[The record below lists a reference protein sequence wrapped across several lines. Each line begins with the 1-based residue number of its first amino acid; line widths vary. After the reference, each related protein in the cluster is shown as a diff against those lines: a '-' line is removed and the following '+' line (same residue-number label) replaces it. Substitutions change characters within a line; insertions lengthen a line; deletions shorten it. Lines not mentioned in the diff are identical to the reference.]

1 MYIVPKK
8 TLSENFPKLNGE
20 KMKVLNIGSLNIDK
34 VYQVE
39 HFVQAKE
46 TIKALGYAE
55 NSGGKGLNQS
65 VALAKAGAETY
76 HAGSVGSDGG
86 MLLNILKEAG
96 ADTELIKLSK
106 EPTGHAIIQVEG
118 NGQNCIMICG
128 GANDDV
134 SKEDID
140 KAISVFE
147 KGDVLLLQN
156 EISNLDYA
164 IEKGHEKGLMVIL
177 NPSPISEGLKKC
189 RLDLVDMFI
198 LNEVEG
204 QALTGVSAEDP
215 EGIGEGLKK
224 AFPDAAFVLT
234 LGDKGSMYIKGDEVY
249 TQDIFKVKAVDTT
262 AAGDTFSGY
271 FIAGMA
277 KGSGPKENLRQAA
290 AASAIAVSRPGAA
303 PSVPAA
309 EEVKEFLE
317 NR

>member
-1 MYIVPKK
+1 
-8 TLSENFPKLNGE
+8 
-20 KMKVLNIGSLNIDK
+20 MKVLNIGSLNIDK

-46 TIKALGYAE
+46 TIKSLAYTE

-76 HAGSVGSDGG
+76 HAGSVGKDGA
-86 MLLNILKEAG
+86 MLTDVLKESG
-96 ADTELIKLSK
+96 ADISLIKISDK
-106 EPTGHAIIQVEG
+106 PTGHAIIQVEG

-134 SKEDID
+134 TKEDID
-140 KAISVFE
+140 KAISGFG

-156 EISNLDYA
+156 EVSNIDYA
-164 IEKGHEKGLMVIL
+164 IEKAHDKGLTVIL
-177 NPSPISEGLKKC
+177 NPSPISDALKQC
-189 RLDLVDMFI
+189 RLDLVDIFI

-215 EGIGEGLKK
+215 DGIGESLKK
-224 AFPDAAFVLT
+224 AFPGATFVLT
-234 LGDKGSMYIKGDEVY
+234 LGDKGSRYIKGDEVY
-249 TQDIFKVKAVDTT
+249 AQDIFKVKAVDTT

-277 KGSGPKENLRQAA
+277 KGLTPQENLRNAA

-303 PSVPAA
+303 PSVPTVA
-309 EEVKEFLE
+309 EVEAFLKEQ
-317 NR
+317 N

>member
-1 MYIVPKK
+1 
-8 TLSENFPKLNGE
+8 
-20 KMKVLNIGSLNIDK
+20 MKVLNIGSLNIDK

-86 MLLNILKEAG
+86 MLLDILKEAG

-140 KAISVFE
+140 KAVSVFA

-156 EISNLDYA
+156 
-164 IEKGHEKGLMVIL
+164 
-177 NPSPISEGLKKC
+177 
-189 RLDLVDMFI
+189 
-198 LNEVEG
+198 
-204 QALTGVSAEDP
+204 
-215 EGIGEGLKK
+215 
-224 AFPDAAFVLT
+224 
-234 LGDKGSMYIKGDEVY
+234 
-249 TQDIFKVKAVDTT
+249 
-262 AAGDTFSGY
+262 
-271 FIAGMA
+271 
-277 KGSGPKENLRQAA
+277 
-290 AASAIAVSRPGAA
+290 
-303 PSVPAA
+303 
-309 EEVKEFLE
+309 
-317 NR
+317 

>member
-1 MYIVPKK
+1 
-8 TLSENFPKLNGE
+8 
-20 KMKVLNIGSLNIDK
+20 MKVLNIGSLNIDK

-46 TIKALGYAE
+46 TIKSLAYAE

-65 VALAKAGAETY
+65 AALAKAGAETY
-76 HAGSVGSDGG
+76 HAGSVGKDGA
-86 MLLNILKEAG
+86 MLTDVLKEAG
-96 ADTELIKLSK
+96 ADISLIKISDK
-106 EPTGHAIIQVEG
+106 PTGHAIIQVEG

-134 SKEDID
+134 TKEDID
-140 KAISVFE
+140 KAISGFE

-156 EISNLDYA
+156 EVSNIDYA
-164 IEKGHEKGLMVIL
+164 IEKAHDKGLTVIL
-177 NPSPISEGLKKC
+177 NPSPISDALKQC
-189 RLDLVDMFI
+189 RLDLVDIFI

-215 EGIGEGLKK
+215 DGIGESLKK
-224 AFPDAAFVLT
+224 AFPGATFVLT
-234 LGDKGSMYIKGDEVY
+234 LGDKGSRYIKGDEVY
-249 TQDIFKVKAVDTT
+249 AQDIFKVKTVDTT

-277 KGSGPKENLRQAA
+277 KGLTPQENLRNAA

-303 PSVPAA
+303 PSVPTVA
-309 EEVKEFLE
+309 EVKEFLE